1 MGTLLAATGALVD
14 GPVPWWP
21 TTDRVTTAEEARHFV
36 REVHR
41 SGLDFVKVHSS
52 LSREAISRLQTRPTE
67 GLPRGPTSG

>member
-1 MGTLLAATGALVD
+1 LDWRERIAMGTLLAATGALVD

-41 SGLDFVKVHSS
+41 SGLGLQLMPLNKPASTNKWRQKV
-52 LSREAISRLQTRPTE
+52 
-67 GLPRGPTSG
+67 